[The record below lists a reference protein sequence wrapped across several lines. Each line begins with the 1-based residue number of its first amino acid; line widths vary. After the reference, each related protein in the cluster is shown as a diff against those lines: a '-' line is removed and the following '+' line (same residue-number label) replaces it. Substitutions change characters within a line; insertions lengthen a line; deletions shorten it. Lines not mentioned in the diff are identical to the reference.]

1 VSRPAAACAQ
11 ERIGGGSFV
20 LARRCII
27 LATIATFAALPAA
40 GAAQTLS
47 AEGAPIVPVATE
59 ADYARLVRTT
69 VDGYVIPSYRTLADV
84 TAELAERVEGMCTE
98 PGDANRDAVD
108 DAFAATLVGWAGVDF
123 LRFGP
128 MAREG
133 RYERFAFWPDP
144 HGTGE
149 RQLRQLLARQDQA
162 LTEPGALAAQS
173 AAVQGLP
180 ALERLLYSGKSALL
194 GDGAPDAFRCGL
206 AGAVTENMATLASE
220 ALAGWEGT
228 DGWAAL
234 VNNPAAG
241 NPVYRTHAEAA
252 REVLKAIL
260 TGLEQLRDQRLL
272 PAVGATPEQAKA
284 SRAPYHRSGQTLAYL
299 AASSGALQGL
309 VAASG
314 FLELLP
320 ADQAGYASSARF
332 EFKNLDA
339 ALAAAG
345 PDIEVALGDR
355 EKRGKL
361 VYAAIVLKSLR
372 DLFERH
378 IAVGAGLSPGFNSL
392 DGD

>member
-1 VSRPAAACAQ
+1 MSRPAAACAQ
-11 ERIGGGSFV
+11 QRTGGRSFV
-20 LARRCII
+20 LARRCITV
-27 LATIATFAALPAA
+27 ATIAAFAALPAA

-59 ADYARLVRTT
+59 ADYARLVRST
-69 VDGYVIPSYRTLADV
+69 VDEYVIPSHRRLADA
-84 TAELAERVEGMCTE
+84 TAELAERVQGMCTE
-98 PGDANRDAVD
+98 PSAADRDAID
-108 DAFAATLVGWAGVDF
+108 GTFAATLVAWAGVDF

-149 RQLRQLLARQDQA
+149 RQLRQLLARKDPA
-162 LTEPGALAAQS
+162 STEPGALAAQS

-194 GDGAPDAFRCGL
+194 DDGAPDAFRCAL
-206 AGAVTENMATLASE
+206 AGTVTENMATLARE

-234 VNNPAAG
+234 MENPGEG

-272 PAVGATPEQAKA
+272 PAVGATPAEAKA
-284 SRAPYHRSGQTLAYL
+284 SRAPYHRSGHTLAYL
-299 AASSGALQGL
+299 AASSAALQDFA
-309 VAASG
+309 AASG
-314 FLELLP
+314 LLELIP
-320 ADQAGYASSARF
+320 GDQEGYASSVRF

-345 PDIEVALGDR
+345 PDIGTALTDR
-355 EKRGKL
+355 QKRGKL
-361 VYAAIVLKSLR
+361 VYATIVLKSLR